1 MKPII
6 GMALALSLGA
16 CATTGGGTA
25 GNSNAI
31 FAKIQQY
38 TVAYCKFEPAISSVI
53 EIVATLGGPG
63 AIAGEAIIEQT
74 AKSICAAVVPV
85 KTTKVEGWGGLTTLV
100 DYQIAQNTPPLKVQ
114 PGSKARGTPPK
125 VNGVTVHGKFVK

>member
-1 MKPII
+1 MKAVIAI
-6 GMALALSLGA
+6 GLALGLGA
-16 CATTGGGTA
+16 CATTGAGTT
-25 GNSNAI
+25 GSSSAI

-100 DYQIAQNTPPLKVQ
+100 DYQIAQNAPSIKVQ
-114 PGSKARGTPPK
+114 PGSKAKGTPPK